1 MRDRRGIVLSLLVA
15 AVAVPASPARAQNWV
30 HLTVNPYVGALV
42 FDDSEL
48 NDAGLEVN
56 IGAMGGARVGVAL
69 GDDWQFEASYGFA
82 RLALEASEFE
92 TDADGEEQNFN
103 AQLYTGNVNYL
114 IGSDQAPTRLLLS
127 VGAGFMALDPE
138 VGESETDPLASLG
151 AGFTHPIREGILFRG
166 DVKDQ
171 MLFCSAPASGS
182 DGSVCLEDQL
192 LHNIEVT
199 AGLEFVFF

>member
-1 MRDRRGIVLSLLVA
+1 MRGIRCTVLSLLVA
-15 AVAVPASPARAQNWV
+15 AAAMSARPARAQNWV

-48 NDAGLEVN
+48 NAVGLEVN
-56 IGAMGGARVGVAL
+56 IGAVAGARLGVAL

-82 RLALEASEFE
+82 KLAMEASEFE
-92 TDADGEEQNFN
+92 TIPDEEEQDFN
-103 AQLYTGNVNYL
+103 AQLVTGNVNYL
-114 IGSDQAPTRLLLS
+114 IGSDLAPTRLLLS
-127 VGAGFMALDPE
+127 AGAGYMALDPE
-138 VGESETDPLASLG
+138 VGESETDFLASLG
-151 AGFTHPIREGILFRG
+151 AGFTHPIREHIRFRG

-171 MLFCSAPASGS
+171 MLFCTAPASGS